1 MRTLLNIIW
10 LLFGGIWLAL
20 AYLIVGIISCI
31 FIITIP
37 VGVAFIRMAAYVFWP
52 FGKTVVRKPDYG
64 PFSTVINVVW
74 FILIGWVLALVHLV
88 TALGQA
94 VTIIG
99 IANAIVSIK
108 MIPVSCFPF
117 GKRIVDSGSFI

>member
-1 MRTLLNIIW
+1 MRTFLNIIW

-20 AYLIVGIISCI
+20 AYLLVGIISCI
-31 FIITIP
+31 FIVTIP
-37 VGVAFIRMAAYVFWP
+37 IGVAFMRMAAYVFWP
-52 FGKTVVRKPDYG
+52 FGKNVVKKPDYG

>member
-52 FGKTVVRKPDYG
+52 FGKTVVKRPDAG
-64 PFSTVINVVW
+64 AFSTVINVIW

-94 VTIIG
+94 VTIVG
-99 IANAIVSIK
+99 LANAIVSLK

-117 GKRIVDSGSFI
+117 GKQIVDSSF

>member
-52 FGKTVVRKPDYG
+52 FGKTVVKRPDAG
-64 PFSTVINVVW
+64 AFSTVINVIW
-74 FILIGWVLALVHLV
+74 FILIGWVLALVHLL

-94 VTIIG
+94 VTIVG
-99 IANAIVSIK
+99 LANAIVSLK

-117 GKRIVDSGSFI
+117 GKQIVDSSF